1 MKQDNF
7 DLCHEVWSGGGVP
20 KGKCLGWKKGANL
33 DSDIKEGFPEEV
45 TQAEKSV
52 IRKSQP
58 CENLK
63 EECGSEQQA
72 GAKMQAASLAYF
84 GNRKKVLVDGGG

>member
-1 MKQDNF
+1 MS
-7 DLCHEVWSGGGVP
+7 SGRWWGWAEVP

-52 IRKSQP
+52 IRKSQL

-63 EECGSEQQA
+63 EECGREEQA
-72 GAKMQAASLAYF
+72 GTKRPGASLAYF